1 MTTPNFFIIGAP
13 KSGTT
18 SLLAYLMQHPDV
30 FVPGIWEMNFLSD
43 DLHWRTIPPCCS
55 MDDYLRR
62 FEPGAGKQRIGEKSV
77 FYLYSRRAAG
87 RIRTINRDAR
97 LICILRDPVEVA
109 WSFYKY
115 NLANLEEDLVPFER
129 ALEAEADR
137 RRGRRLPARL
147 NFVENL
153 LYREVPR
160 YAEQLERLYRV
171 FPEDQV
177 LVLRFDDLRA
187 DEDGVFQTVLDFLDL
202 KPFALERYR
211 AHNQSD
217 GLATIGVRRFLSR
230 HPRIDRSLRAM
241 VPQPLIGGVRRAVER
256 ARGGGPAALR
266 AMRPETR
273 ALLCET
279 FEPEVRALERL
290 TGLDLAHWCRIEQPA
305 RA

>member
-43 DLHWRTIPPCCS
+43 DLRWRSPPPCRS
-55 MDDYLRR
+55 MADYLRH
-62 FEPGAGKQRIGEKSV
+62 FEAAAGKPRVGEKSA
-77 FYLYSRRAAG
+77 FYLYSRQAAG
-87 RIRTINRDAR
+87 RIRALNRDAR

-129 ALEAEADR
+129 ALDAEADR

-147 NFVENL
+147 TIVENL

-160 YAEQLERLYRV
+160 YAEQLERLYGV
-171 FPEDQV
+171 FPEEQV
-177 LVLRFDDLRA
+177 LVLRFDDLQA
-187 DEDGVFQTVLDFLDL
+187 DEAGVFQTVLDFLGL
-202 KPFALERYR
+202 KPFVLERYR

-217 GLATIGVRRFLSR
+217 GLATIGIRRFLASR
-230 HPRIDRSLRAM
+230 PRLDRSLRAV
-241 VPQPLIGGVRRAVER
+241 VPQPLIGGARRLVER

-266 AMRPETR
+266 KLRPDTR
-273 ALLCET
+273 AMLCAT

-290 TGLDLAHWCRIEQPA
+290 TGHDLADWCRTEAPA